1 MAPNGEY
8 KMSEEVFCHG
18 KVVYLEEL
26 LNVIIT
32 YSVEILAG
40 LLAVFILLYSL
51 LLVRLNN
58 KLKAYKQ
65 LTKLL
70 KGGSLEDLILEL
82 DKQAQTRAGETQQL
96 SRKIKALEDELASQ
110 PHNWSLERFNAFG
123 STGGDLSFS
132 LAVVN
137 DAGDGYVLSSLYGRE
152 ESRMYAKP
160 LCGGKSTYT
169 LSDEEKKAIQSALK
183 GNK

>member
-1 MAPNGEY
+1 M
-8 KMSEEVFCHG
+8 
-18 KVVYLEEL
+18 EEL
-26 LNVIIT
+26 LNIIMT

-40 LLAVFILLYSL
+40 LLAVSILLYSM
-51 LLVRLNN
+51 LLVTFNN

-70 KGGSLEDLILEL
+70 KGGSIEDLILEL
-82 DKQAQTRAGETQQL
+82 EKHAQAQTRETQQL
-96 SRKIKALEDELASQ
+96 SGQIKALENELASQ

-123 STGGDLSFS
+123 STGGDLSFA

-152 ESRMYAKP
+152 ESRMYGKP
-160 LCGGKSTYT
+160 LCGGKSTYS
-169 LSDEEKKAIQSALK
+169 LSEEEKKAIQSALK